1 MGKGIHKLTGADLK
15 RRQAGL
21 IGDGNGLWLQITVGR
36 NKPTRSW
43 LQRYTFN
50 GRRREMG
57 LGSVAIV
64 SLTEARAA
72 SLQCRKLLHDG
83 IDPIEHRK
91 AERAARAAA
100 AAKMMSFDECAA
112 AYIGAHR
119 HAWRSERHAQ
129 QWPTTLAKYVS
140 PVFGRLPIS
149 QIDTAFVVKA
159 LRPVWERM
167 PKTASRLRGR
177 IEAILDWATVSGFRQ
192 GENPAR
198 WDGHLEHV
206 LASPRKLQPIEHHAA
221 LPYRDVPAFMAN
233 LRKLKGTTA
242 RAVEF
247 TILCAARRGEALGAR
262 WEEIDFDD
270 KVWTI
275 PPSRMKSGKAHRV
288 PLSPHAIAII
298 EGEHAIRCSALVFPG
313 NRSLWGGTVANLIKS
328 IATDATLHGFRS
340 SFRDWCGE
348 QTNFPREV
356 AEAALAHRVGDAVE
370 QAYRRGDA
378 LEKRRKLMTAWSDFC
393 GRPART
399 GSMVTPMRGR
409 HA

>member
-21 IGDGNGLWLQITVGR
+21 IGDGGGLWLQITVGR
-36 NKPTRSW
+36 NRPTRSW

-64 SLTEARAA
+64 SLAEARAA

-91 AERAARAAA
+91 AERAAGAAA
-100 AAKMMSFDECAA
+100 AAKVMSFDECAA
-112 AYIGAHR
+112 AYIAAHR

-159 LRPVWERM
+159 LRPVWEHM
-167 PKTASRLRGR
+167 PKTACSVCAVGSRRYSTGR
-177 IEAILDWATVSGFRQ
+177 QSVACRQ

-206 LASPRKLQPIEHHAA
+206 LASPTQASADRTSCGIA
-221 LPYRDVPAFMAN
+221 L
-233 LRKLKGTTA
+233 
-242 RAVEF
+242 
-247 TILCAARRGEALGAR
+247 
-262 WEEIDFDD
+262 
-270 KVWTI
+270 
-275 PPSRMKSGKAHRV
+275 S
-288 PLSPHAIAII
+288 
-298 EGEHAIRCSALVFPG
+298 
-313 NRSLWGGTVANLIKS
+313 
-328 IATDATLHGFRS
+328 
-340 SFRDWCGE
+340 
-348 QTNFPREV
+348 
-356 AEAALAHRVGDAVE
+356 
-370 QAYRRGDA
+370 
-378 LEKRRKLMTAWSDFC
+378 
-393 GRPART
+393 
-399 GSMVTPMRGR
+399 
-409 HA
+409 